1 MDIYALALEE
11 KQEGRLNTPLNEL
24 IEKYRQDEE
33 FELFLEKQKKDAKMF
48 DELEKNLEKSGYSLD
63 VRNRVFDFVK
73 NQVNYPTSQ
82 VNTEDE
88 VFTCVDISSDD
99 ELDLENGVIRT
110 KVYMTFET
118 KDGRYFNIEMM
129 QENEVEEETDS
140 GFLDGYYPGKM
151 KSLDIELK
159 NEGQL

>member
-33 FELFLEKQKKDAKMF
+33 FELFLEKQKKDAEMF
-48 DELEKNLEKSGYSLD
+48 DELEKDLEKSGYSLD
-63 VRNRVFDFVK
+63 VRNRVIIFVEK
-73 NQVNYPTSQ
+73 QVNYPTSQ
-82 VNTEDE
+82 VNTKDD
-88 VFTCVDISSDD
+88 VFTCVDISTD
-99 ELDLENGVIRT
+99 EKLDLENGVIRT
-110 KVYMTFET
+110 KVYMEFTT
-118 KDGRYFNIEMM
+118 KDGRYFDIEMT
-129 QENEVEEETDS
+129 QENEAEEETDS